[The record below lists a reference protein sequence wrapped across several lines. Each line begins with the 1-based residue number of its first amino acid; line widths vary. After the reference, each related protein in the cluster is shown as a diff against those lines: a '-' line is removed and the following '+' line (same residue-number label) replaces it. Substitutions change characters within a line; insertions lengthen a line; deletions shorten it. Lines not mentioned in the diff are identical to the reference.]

1 MKIFRCF
8 VGKSLLLG
16 IASIVLSSGCS
27 LLPSF
32 HSRLPGNRAFITYL
46 PPAKNSNQLKL
57 AVKDNI
63 DVQGVVTTAG
73 SELLA
78 KTRAPAEKDAS
89 CLAIARQRNVL
100 IVGKAN
106 MSEFAVAPSG
116 FNEYFGTPASPLN
129 NWRKL
134 LPGGSSCGSALAV
147 ASGMADV
154 AFGTDTAGSIRV
166 PAAWCGVVGLKTTHG
181 LVPMEGVFPIEPEH
195 LDTVGPMGKD
205 IAHTVRGMDL
215 LQDGFA
221 ALYAAAVAAK
231 PSAQGIRI
239 GRLTLKGTDREI
251 DRAVD
256 EALAK
261 TGFQVI
267 PLDDGFRE
275 KWEQAK
281 DDGNMIA
288 AAGAWISDK
297 EFRFER
303 RLATRTKMAIRAGQI
318 AYATGYES
326 AVARQAEWQNTL
338 TGILTNV
345 DFIALPT
352 LQTPPV
358 PISVNLKIGIME
370 ARVLQLQNTVPVNF
384 AGNPAVALPIP
395 LHYDV
400 EVPVKR
406 AQSPAGAA
414 RNSSDRQMHDGKVA
428 VTSLQLIGPRLGEA
442 QLLNAGR
449 LVEAAVKDE
458 WGEPRGTMK
467 SAGPAV
473 PNLRSATVL
482 D

>member
-1 MKIFRCF
+1 MKKSGCF
-8 VGKSLLLG
+8 VRNSFLFGLVSLVFL
-16 IASIVLSSGCS
+16 SGCS
-27 LLPSF
+27 LLPRF
-32 HSRLPGNRAFITYL
+32 HARLPGNRAFIVYW
-46 PPAKNSNQLKL
+46 PPTQTNQLKL

-63 DVQGVVTTAG
+63 DVKGAVTTAG

-106 MSEFAVAPSG
+106 LSEFALAPSG

-129 NWRKL
+129 IWRKL
-134 LPGGSSCGSALAV
+134 LPGGSSCGSAVAV

-181 LVPMEGVFPIEPEH
+181 LVPIDGVFPIEPEH
-195 LDTVGPMGKD
+195 LDTVGPMAKD
-205 IAHTVRGMDL
+205 IARTVQGMDL

-231 PSAQGIRI
+231 PFAREIRI
-239 GRLTLKGTDREI
+239 GRLTLKGTDREV

-261 TGFQVI
+261 AGFEVI
-267 PLDDGFRE
+267 PLDDSFRE

-297 EFRFER
+297 EFLSER
-303 RLATRTKMAIRAGQI
+303 HVAARTKMAIRVGQL
-318 AYATGYES
+318 AHATGYES

-338 TGILTNV
+338 TNVFTNV
-345 DFIALPT
+345 NFIALPT
-352 LQTPPV
+352 LQTPP
-358 PISVNLKIGIME
+358 PLILLNLKIGIME
-370 ARVLQLQNTVPVNF
+370 ARMLQLQNTVAVNF

-395 LHYDV
+395 LRYDAKV
-400 EVPVKR
+400 VAKR
-406 AQSPAGAA
+406 AQSPAGAS
-414 RNSSDRQMHDGKVA
+414 RDSLDRPMHDGRVA
-428 VTSLQLIGPRLGEA
+428 VTSLQLIGPRLSEA

-449 LVEAAVKDE
+449 LVEAAVK
-458 WGEPRGTMK
+458 K
-467 SAGPAV
+467 
-473 PNLRSATVL
+473 
-482 D
+482 